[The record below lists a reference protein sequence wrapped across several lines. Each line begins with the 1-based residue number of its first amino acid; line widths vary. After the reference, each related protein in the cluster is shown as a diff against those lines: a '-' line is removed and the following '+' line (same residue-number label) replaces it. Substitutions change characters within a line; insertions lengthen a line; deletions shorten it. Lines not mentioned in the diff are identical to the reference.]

1 MSPARSINLAVN
13 GEKVA
18 AQVDDN
24 LTLLAFLREVLALTG
39 TKEGCGKG
47 ECGAC
52 TVIVNGRPVNSCL
65 VLAVEADGCEVL
77 TVVGESRGYGKRARA
92 HSAPD
97 SAGVGEAKGAGRDA
111 GRETAGSIKPDGL
124 SPLQQAFIDHGAFQC
139 GFCTAGMLMSARAL
153 LMRNPDPTEEE
164 VKEAISGNLC
174 RCTGYRPIIEAI
186 LDAAVRERED
196 ERPRT

>member
-1 MSPARSINLAVN
+1 MSPARSINLTVN

-24 LTLLAFLREVLALTG
+24 WTLLALLREELALTG

-65 VLAVEADGCEVL
+65 VLAVEADGCEIL
-77 TVVGESRGYGKRARA
+77 TIEGESRGYGKRARR
-92 HSAPD
+92 
-97 SAGVGEAKGAGRDA
+97 KGADG
-111 GRETAGSIKPDGL
+111 DGL

-174 RCTGYRPIIEAI
+174 RCTGYKPIVEAI
-186 LDAAVRERED
+186 LDAAVRERE
-196 ERPRT
+196 EEKPRTVIVGRHGRGDVREEAMDRVGK